1 MTYDL
6 DDMDGILIGGRNV
19 NNIRYRDDTVL
30 LDDLEEKLQAL
41 VNRIQEL
48 REKRAKNQ
56 CK

>member
-48 REKRAKNQ
+48 
-56 CK
+56 

>member
-1 MTYDL
+1 
-6 DDMDGILIGGRNV
+6 MDGILIGGRNV

-48 REKRAKNQ
+48 
-56 CK
+56 